1 MVVMAIYSVQRR
13 TEGFTASFCVCD
25 SQGVSVGSCHQFL
38 TELSQRDC
46 SAYTQRAYAIGLA
59 HFFSWLHHTGR
70 DPDDVTRQIVGSYIA
85 EFARGYRQGAVTSSG
100 THTVRQPRTIN
111 HRISVLSSYFDYC
124 IRCDTEDGHGPWNG
138 RVNPASG
145 NPLADAPRHGMI
157 GRDLPQ
163 HRPHRDGFRRRV
175 PRVVPQRLDP
185 SDIQKLIDTASSWRD
200 KSILT
205 LLSRAGQRIG
215 DWSPLAG
222 RHGVLGMK
230 LDDIDRKTLTI
241 TVRLKGAR
249 DEHRVP
255 VTNDFWPLLDRYLCT
270 ERRAPR
276 DLNALWVAA
285 RKGQG
290 KPLSYAA
297 FESSLRYIARK
308 AGVTVHPHLFRHTLA
323 QGVLDTTGNIKVAQ
337 EILGHAHLSTTADL
351 YMRVDQHAMVSALAA
366 AKAGADRTTAQR
378 TQPSGKAAQYAF
390 DYDDQ
395 TIAELERAI
404 DQASRLKPP
413 VEESR

>member
-1 MVVMAIYSVQRR
+1 MATYSVQRG
-13 TEGFTASFCVCD
+13 TEGFSASIRVCD
-25 SQGVSVGSCHQFL
+25 AQGVGVGSCDQFL

-59 HFFSWLHHTGR
+59 HFFNWLHRVGG
-70 DPDDVTRQIVGSYIA
+70 DPDHVTRQIVGSYIA
-85 EFARGYRQGAVTSSG
+85 EFAQNEKQGAVASSRPQK
-100 THTVRQPRTIN
+100 TRQPRTIN

-124 IRCDTEDGHGPWNG
+124 IRCDTEDGRGPWNG

-163 HRPHRDGFRRRV
+163 HRLHRDGFRRRV
-175 PRVVPQRLDP
+175 PRVVPQRINP
-185 SDIQKLIDTASSWRD
+185 SEIQRLIDTASSWRN
-200 KSILT
+200 KSILM
-205 LLSRAGQRIG
+205 LLSRTGQRIG
-215 DWSPLAG
+215 DWSTLAG
-222 RHGVLGMK
+222 RHGVLGMT
-230 LDDIDRKTLTI
+230 LDDIDHKRRTI

-255 VTNDFWPLLDRYLCT
+255 VTDDFWPLLNEYLST
-270 ERRAPR
+270 ERRATH

-308 AGVTVHPHLFRHTLA
+308 AGVAVHPHLFRHTLA

-366 AKAGADRTTAQR
+366 AKTGADRTAAQR
-378 TQPSGKAAQYAF
+378 RRPSGIAPQYAF

-395 TIAELERAI
+395 TIAELERTI
-404 DQASRLKPP
+404 EQASGLKP
-413 VEESR
+413 EGGES

>member
-1 MVVMAIYSVQRR
+1 MGIYSVQRAS
-13 TEGFTASFCVCD
+13 EGFGASFRVCD
-25 SQGVSVGSCHQFL
+25 IRGVSVGSCDQFL
-38 TELSQRDC
+38 AELSQRDC

-59 HFFSWLHHTGR
+59 HFFNWLDHTGG
-70 DPDDVTRQIVGSYIA
+70 DPDRVTRQIVGSYIS
-85 EFARGYRQGAVTSSG
+85 EFARSSRQGAITSDG
-100 THTVRQPRTIN
+100 VPKARQPRTIN

-124 IRCDTEDGHGPWNG
+124 IRCDTEDGRGPWNG

-145 NPLADAPRHGMI
+145 NPLADAPRHGMM

-185 SDIQKLIDTASSWRD
+185 SEIQRLIDTASSWRD
-200 KSILT
+200 KAILT
-205 LLSRAGQRIG
+205 LLSRTGQRIG
-215 DWSPLAG
+215 DWNTLAG
-222 RHGVLGMK
+222 RHGVLGMT
-230 LDDIDRKTLTI
+230 LDDIDRKRSTI

-255 VTNDFWPLLDRYLCT
+255 VTDDFWPLLDKYLDA
-270 ERRAPR
+270 ERRASQEIK
-276 DLNALWVAA
+276 ALWTAA
-285 RKGQG
+285 RKGHG
-290 KPLSYAA
+290 KPLCYAT
-297 FESSLRYIARK
+297 FESSLRYIARR

-351 YMRVDQHAMVSALAA
+351 YMRVDQHAIVSALAA
-366 AKAGADRTTAQR
+366 AKTGADRTAAQR

-395 TIAELERAI
+395 TIAELERTI
-404 DQASRLKPP
+404 DQASGLKPP
-413 VEESR
+413 VGESR